1 MGRLEGHGKFVFRPK
16 WVGEPGMASV
26 YEIVRSIAR
35 VSSPVPMLRSIVGRK
50 PPSPPPPGFTSIVAR
65 EIIPRL
71 VVAHAPGDVVHVE
84 ASGDAAAISAD
95 EAMTFAPLALDH
107 DACAL
112 LDHIEV
118 FLGRGVCVD
127 RIFVDLLAPAARHLG
142 VMWEDD
148 DVDFVAVTM
157 ALWRLQEVVR
167 ELSARVP
174 VRRFDSDQPMR
185 ALFSIMPGEQH
196 SFGTV
201 MIEDMFRRA
210 GWETMILTE
219 TDTSRLLATVA
230 ANEFDLVG
238 LTVTGDRYAETVP
251 SVINGVR
258 SVSRNPHVAV
268 MVGGRIFNDHPDRA
282 ITVGADAT
290 ARDATHALEVA
301 RTLVEGA
308 IARSE
313 VCA

>member
-1 MGRLEGHGKFVFRPK
+1 
-16 WVGEPGMASV
+16 MASV
-26 YEIVRSIAR
+26 YDIVRSFAR
-35 VSSPVPMLRSIVGRK
+35 VSSPVPMLRNIVGRK
-50 PPSPPPPGFTSIVAR
+50 PPSPPPPGFSTIVAR

-71 VVAHAPGDVVHVE
+71 VVAHAPSDVLHVE
-84 ASGDAAAISAD
+84 STGEAEAISAD
-95 EAMTFAPLALDH
+95 EAQTFAPLALDH

-112 LDHIEV
+112 LDHIEI
-118 FLGRGVCVD
+118 FLDRGVCVNT
-127 RIFVDLLAPAARHLG
+127 IFVDLLAPAARHLG
-142 VMWEDD
+142 VMWDEDNA
-148 DVDFVAVTM
+148 DFVAVTM

-167 ELSARVP
+167 ELSSRVP
-174 VRRFDSDQPMR
+174 VRRFDSDHPMR

-210 GWETMILTE
+210 GWDTMILTQ
-219 TDTSRLLATVA
+219 TDRSQLLATVA
-230 ANEFDLVG
+230 THEFDLIG
-238 LTVTGDRYAETVP
+238 LTVTGDGYSETVP
-251 SVINGVR
+251 SVINGLR
-258 SVSRNPHVAV
+258 SVSRNPHIAI
-268 MVGGRIFNDHPDRA
+268 MVGGRIFTEQPDRA
-282 ITVGADAT
+282 MAVGADAT

>member
-1 MGRLEGHGKFVFRPK
+1 
-16 WVGEPGMASV
+16 MASV
-26 YEIVRSIAR
+26 YEIVRSFAR
-35 VSSPVPMLRSIVGRK
+35 VSSPVPMLRNIVGRK
-50 PPSPPPPGFTSIVAR
+50 PPSPPPPGFSEIVAR

-71 VVAHAPGDVVHVE
+71 VVAHSVGDVVHIE
-84 ASGDAAAISAD
+84 PTADTAKISAE
-95 EAMTFAPLALDH
+95 EALTFAPLALDH

-112 LDHIEV
+112 LDHIEI
-118 FLGRGVCVD
+118 FLDRGVTVD
-127 RIFVDLLAPAARHLG
+127 TVFVDLLAPAARYLG

-148 DVDFVAVTM
+148 DVDFVGVTM
-157 ALWRLQEVVR
+157 ALWRLQEIVH
-167 ELSARVP
+167 ELSSRVP
-174 VRRFDSDQPMR
+174 ARRFDSEHPMR
-185 ALFSIMPGEQH
+185 ALFSIMPGDQH

-230 ANEFDLVG
+230 AHEFDLVG

-258 SVSRNPHVAV
+258 SVSRNPHVAL
-268 MVGGRIFNDHPDRA
+268 MVGGRVFTEQPDRA
-282 ITVGADAT
+282 MAVGADAT

-308 IARSE
+308 VARSE

>member
-1 MGRLEGHGKFVFRPK
+1 
-16 WVGEPGMASV
+16 MASV

-35 VSSPVPMLRSIVGRK
+35 VNSPVPMLRSIIGRK
-50 PPSPPPPGFTSIVAR
+50 PPSPPPPGFSNIVAR

-71 VVAHAPGDVVHVE
+71 VVAHAPDGDYTE
-84 ASGDAAAISAD
+84 STIIGDAISSD
-95 EAMTFAPLALDH
+95 EALKFAPLALDH

-118 FLGRGVCVD
+118 FLDRGVSID
-127 RIFVDLLAPAARHLG
+127 AIFVDLLAPAARHLG
-142 VMWEDD
+142 VMWEEDD
-148 DVDFVAVTM
+148 ADFIAVTM

-167 ELSARVP
+167 ELSSRVP
-174 VRRFDSDQPMR
+174 VRRFDSDRPMR

-210 GWETMILTE
+210 GWDTMILTE
-219 TDTSRLLATVA
+219 TDTSKLLATVA
-230 ANEFDLVG
+230 AHEFDLVG

-258 SVSRNPHVAV
+258 SVSRNPNTAI
-268 MVGGRIFNDHPDRA
+268 MVGGRIFNEYPDRA
-282 ITVGADAT
+282 TALGADAT

-301 RTLVEGA
+301 RTLVEGHV
-308 IARSE
+308 ARSE
-313 VCA
+313 FCA